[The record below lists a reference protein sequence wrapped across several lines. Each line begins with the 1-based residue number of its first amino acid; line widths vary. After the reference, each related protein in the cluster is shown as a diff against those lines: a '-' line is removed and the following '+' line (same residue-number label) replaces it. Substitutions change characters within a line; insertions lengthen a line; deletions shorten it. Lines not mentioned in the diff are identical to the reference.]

1 MKIMGEEKSKTNG
14 TTGNNTPENNSEK
27 EAQLK
32 TEFLRMQFCVEVL
45 SDLIAFQ
52 KRSEQEWEKAEK
64 LIRDR
69 KRKKRRSKWE
79 GINGTGDQKNQ

>member
-1 MKIMGEEKSKTNG
+1 MREEKTKTHR

-32 TEFLRMQFCVEVL
+32 TEFLRMQFCVAVL
-45 SDLIAFQ
+45 SDLISFQ
-52 KRSEQEWEKAEK
+52 KQNELEWEKVEK
-64 LIRDR
+64 LMRDR

-79 GINGTGDQKNQ
+79 VINGTEHQKNQ